1 MSRTTISMSGPADE
15 VLAEVVFRVAS
26 NLVEAEVN
34 CKAVADQLEARGVE
48 LVYKDGDAVAA
59 LRSLAVQ
66 IHSPN
71 SVIIRLVSAVFADK
85 SVVLLI
91 TISFFG
97 MPAFWTGL
105 GRISRVKGNDLAAV

>member
-15 VLAEVVFRVAS
+15 VLAEVLFRVAS

-48 LVYKDGDAVAA
+48 LVYKDGDAVDA

-66 IHSPN
+66 IHE
-71 SVIIRLVSAVFADK
+71 VCAGFLDEEIARQIAKEVY
-85 SVVLLI
+85 
-91 TISFFG
+91 G
-97 MPAFWTGL
+97 MEGDYEEDD
-105 GRISRVKGNDLAAV
+105 RD